1 MAVKTTQSD
10 LEFILQQIKIAE
22 AHAGGASLYDLV
34 GNPLLPYG
42 LRTVDGTY
50 NNLVPGQQ
58 HYGSA
63 DQTMPRLLE
72 PEFRDAE
79 NGIDGNGAPPGF
91 PGSGT
96 QTSYE
101 QTSGYVVDSQ
111 PRVISNLIVDQSLN
125 NPAAVMAALEY
136 AGSSDVFGD
145 AQLVANALATLKTA
159 EAAALGNS
167 ALVEA
172 SAALL
177 ATSTAAAQAAAV
189 EAAEAQAQA
198 DADALAHS
206 AAQALVTTAQ
216 AAEGTAWAALIF
228 ALNNGGDVVG
238 TLAAYNTAA
247 AATVTAQEQAAAA
260 GEIAAAS
267 AAAAGTAQADAQA
280 AATQLTLDT
289 AAHELVLAEVAETSA
304 EVAVA
309 QAALDGLLDDL
320 GIVMDNGSVLVP
332 NVSPD
337 EGLSAPFN
345 AWMSLFGQFFDHG
358 LDLVNKGGSG
368 TVYIPLQPDDPLYV
382 EGSHSN
388 FMILTRATNQVDE
401 QGNII
406 REHVNQTTPFVDQ
419 NQTYTSHA
427 SHQVFLREYAMT
439 DEGPVATGHML
450 DGANGGLATWADIKA
465 QAREMLGIDLTDAD
479 VGNVPL
485 LATDPYGQFIRGE
498 NGFPKLVMADPPP
511 YEVEGNPDSP
521 ISTAGAARTG
531 HAFLDDI
538 AHSANPFN
546 SNGSMKVADGD
557 DEVGLG
563 GPPVAN
569 PDFNPGL
576 PVGPGNLPT
585 LAQYDNELL
594 DAHYITGDG
603 RGNENIGL
611 TAVHHVFH
619 SEHNRL
625 VEANK
630 QTILASGDLAFI
642 NEWLLV
648 PVNEVPGSADGLIWN
663 GERLFQATRFVN
675 EMQYQHLV
683 FEEFVRKIQPFT
695 DIFMVQPDIE
705 IDAAIVAEF
714 AHVVYRFGH
723 SMLNETVDRLSFDMQ
738 SSDIG
743 LIEAFLNPVEF
754 ASADADV
761 MAGSIIR
768 GMTRQTG
775 NEIDE
780 FVTGALRNNLVGLPL
795 DLAAINIA
803 RGRDTGVPSLNSARE
818 QFFAA
823 TGDSNLK
830 PYVSWTDFAL
840 NIKNPASI
848 INFIAAYG
856 QHDSILAADTAE
868 DKRAAATL
876 LVMGGSGSP
885 SDRTDFLN
893 SSGTWAGLESGL
905 NLVDFWIGGLAER
918 KMPFGGMLGSTFNFV
933 FEIQMEKLQ
942 DGDRFYYLSRT
953 QGLDLL
959 GALEANSFASLV
971 MANTDLGRPDSSH
984 LPGDLFASVDHILE
998 LNQALQ
1004 IGDDPVW
1011 DNPIMQ
1017 ALTPMVERGAGY
1029 LRYNGEEHVVLG
1041 GSEGNDTLIGGIGD
1055 DTLWGDGGN
1064 DRLEG
1069 GYGNDIIQGGDGDDI
1084 ITDIGGDDIIKAGDG
1099 NDVIHGG
1106 NGLDLIFAGDGHD
1119 FVIGGT
1125 DGKEILGGT
1134 GNDFIHGGD
1143 GIDALF
1149 GGSGD
1154 DWVEGGGRFDY
1165 IAGDNGD
1172 IFFESPILGHDVLNG
1187 GQGDTDYDA
1196 DSGDDIMFAGAGIQ
1210 KNIGMWGF
1218 DWVIHKDSTVS
1229 AYSDLNQLVFDTE
1242 PLKVLRDRFSDV
1254 EALSGWDRDDVLRG
1268 DDRGNDP
1275 DAGEEEQLNANNA
1288 LSHAGVDRIEG
1299 LRELLGGVIGER
1311 PEVLEPGFVEDIL
1324 ASVEQAFDSFLGVGE
1339 SGSLSDLQQWFNFLL
1354 NPQPSALENLV
1365 EALRE
1370 EVDAWLGGNTGLG
1383 DSGGLIAG
1391 LTSLIATRIT
1401 DVTSADLEAIAS
1413 GLSEALDGLFAADLE
1428 AAIAFN
1434 AGNILL
1440 GGAGNDVIEGRGGDD
1455 FIDGA
1460 AWLNVRI
1467 SIRDDA
1473 GNEIG
1478 TADGM
1483 TKAITGKSGVL
1494 AGTADSLTL
1503 DQAMFSR
1510 LLNPGQLHI
1519 VREIID
1525 RQKGENEIDTAVY
1538 FGQAD
1543 EYDLVDNLDG
1553 TWTISHTRFVGGGG
1567 TVTTF
1572 DPLDPDGLNTTRKIV
1587 SDGTDTL
1594 RNIDRV
1600 QFADQE
1606 VWLVPR
1612 PAEGTVSISNMAP
1625 TEDQV
1630 LLAAATVSDPNGTEF
1645 AVLSYAWQ
1653 ALVAGEWVQVGTGQS
1668 FTPGD
1673 AEVGLP
1679 LRVVVSFNDDWGNP
1693 ESLMSAVTAPVLNV
1707 NEAPTGLPQL
1717 SNASPSVGQ
1726 VLIASTAQIADA
1738 DGLVGVTFAYQWQ
1751 VGSGDSFSNIAGATA
1766 QSFTLTAAQAG
1777 QQVRVQVS
1785 YTDNRG
1791 TLESLTSA
1799 ATAVIASAVIMGTNA
1814 ANTLNGTALD
1824 DHIVGLGGDD
1834 VLNGLGGDDILDG
1847 GDGNDVLNGGAGN
1860 DELIGGAGNDTLRG
1874 GLGNDIMRGGTGND
1888 TYEVTEAGDQVIEL
1902 GGEGIDSVWTSLA
1915 SYTLGANVEN
1925 LYYGPSSG
1933 NFAGTGNALD
1943 NTIQGGAGNDVLQ
1956 GGAGNDTLNGGAGND
1971 TLRGGSGNDIMRG
1984 GTGNDTYEV
1993 TEAGDQVIEQGGEGI
2008 DSVWT
2013 SLASYTLGANV
2024 ENLYYGPS
2032 SGNFTGTGNALD
2044 NWIQGGAGND
2054 VLTGGGG
2061 NDTLVGGAGNDV
2073 LRGGSGNDIMRGGT
2087 GNDAYEVMDAGDQ
2100 VIELDGEGID
2110 SVWTSLASYTLGA
2123 NVENLYYGPSSGNF
2137 TGTGNALDNWI
2148 QGGAGNDVLTGGA
2161 GNDTLVGGLG
2171 DDIFVFGPNFGNDT
2185 IHGFDANPAG
2195 GQDLLNIAAFNL
2207 TAATFASRVNIAD
2220 AGDDVLVTVNG
2231 ADGGSIRLVGV
2242 TDHSTVTIADF
2253 QLA

>member
-79 NGIDGNGAPPGF
+79 NGIDGPGAPPGF

-145 AQLVANALATLKTA
+145 AQLVANALAALKTA
-159 EAAALGNS
+159 EAAAQGNS

-177 ATSTAAAQAAAV
+177 AASAAAAQAAAV
-189 EAAEAQAQA
+189 EAAQVQAQA

-206 AAQALVTTAQ
+206 ESLALVTAEQ
-216 AAEGTAWAALIF
+216 AAEGAALAALIF

-238 TLAAYNTAA
+238 TLATYNAAA
-247 AATVTAQEQAAAA
+247 AATAAAQEQAGTA
-260 GEIAAAS
+260 GESAAAS
-267 AAAAGTAQADAQA
+267 AALAMEAQTVALA
-280 AATQLTLDT
+280 AATQLASDT
-289 AAHELVLAEVAETSA
+289 AAHELLLAEVAESSA
-304 EVAVA
+304 EVAAA
-309 QAALDGLLDDL
+309 QAALDGLLDDM
-320 GIVMDNGSVLVP
+320 GIVMDNGSVQVP

-388 FMILTRATNQVDE
+388 FMVLTRATNQPGPDGSLGTPDDV
-401 QGNII
+401 

-427 SHQVFLREYAMT
+427 SHQVFLREYVMV
-439 DEGPVATGHML
+439 DGKPVATGHLL
-450 DGANGGLATWADIKA
+450 DGPNGGLATWADIKA

-479 VGNVPL
+479 VTNVPL
-485 LATDPYGQFIRGE
+485 LATDQYGQFIRGE
-498 NGFPKLVMADPPP
+498 NGFAMLIMPGNPPVQ
-511 YEVEGNPDSP
+511 VEGDPDSP
-521 ISTAGAARTG
+521 ISTQGAVRTG

-538 AHSANPFN
+538 AHNAVPVIV
-546 SNGSMKVADGD
+546 GGQLMADSD
-557 DEVGLG
+557 SEVGNAVQVNSMTG
-563 GPPVAN
+563 R
-569 PDFNPGL
+569 
-576 PVGPGNLPT
+576 NLE
-585 LAQYDNELL
+585 YDNELL

-648 PVNEVPGSADGLIWN
+648 QVDQVPESADGLIWD
-663 GERLFQATRFVN
+663 GERLFQAARFVN

-754 ASADADV
+754 GSADADV

-830 PYVSWTDFAL
+830 PYVSWVDFAL

-856 QHDSILAADTAE
+856 QHESILAADTAE
-868 DKRAAATL
+868 AKRAAATL

-893 SSGTWAGLESGL
+893 SSGTWADRESGL

-918 KMPFGGMLGSTFNFV
+918 KMLFGGMLGSTFNFV

-971 MANTDLGRPDSSH
+971 MANTDLGQPGSSH

-1004 IGDDPVW
+1004 IGADPVW
-1011 DNPIMQ
+1011 GNPIMQ
-1017 ALTPMVERGAGY
+1017 ALTPMVERGEGY
-1029 LRYNGEEHVVLG
+1029 LRYNGEAHVVLG
-1041 GSEGNDTLIGGIGD
+1041 GTEDNDTLIGGIGD

-1084 ITDIGGDDIIKAGDG
+1084 ITDIGGDDIIKAGAG

-1275 DAGEEEQLNANNA
+1275 DAGAEEQLNANNA
-1288 LSHAGVDRIEG
+1288 LSQAGVDRING
-1299 LRELLGGVIGER
+1299 LREML
-1311 PEVLEPGFVEDIL
+1311 DY
-1324 ASVEQAFDSFLGVGE
+1324 
-1339 SGSLSDLQQWFNFLL
+1339 
-1354 NPQPSALENLV
+1354 LV
-1365 EALRE
+1365 ELPPAE
-1370 EVDAWLGGNTGLG
+1370 G
-1383 DSGGLIAG
+1383 
-1391 LTSLIATRIT
+1391 
-1401 DVTSADLEAIAS
+1401 DLEAV
-1413 GLSEALDGLFAADLE
+1413 
-1428 AAIAFN
+1428 IAFN

-1440 GGAGNDVIEGRGGDD
+1440 GGGGSDVIEGRGGDD
-1455 FIDGA
+1455 YIDGA
-1460 AWLNVRI
+1460 HWLNVR
-1467 SIRDDA
+1467 
-1473 GNEIG
+1473 
-1478 TADGM
+1478 
-1483 TKAITGKSGVL
+1483 
-1494 AGTADSLTL
+1494 
-1503 DQAMFSR
+1503 F
-1510 LLNPGQLHI
+1510 
-1519 VREIID
+1519 
-1525 RQKGENEIDTAVY
+1525 
-1538 FGQAD
+1538 
-1543 EYDLVDNLDG
+1543 
-1553 TWTISHTRFVGGGG
+1553 
-1567 TVTTF
+1567 
-1572 DPLDPDGLNTTRKIV
+1572 
-1587 SDGTDTL
+1587 
-1594 RNIDRV
+1594 
-1600 QFADQE
+1600 
-1606 VWLVPR
+1606 
-1612 PAEGTVSISNMAP
+1612 
-1625 TEDQV
+1625 
-1630 LLAAATVSDPNGTEF
+1630 
-1645 AVLSYAWQ
+1645 
-1653 ALVAGEWVQVGTGQS
+1653 
-1668 FTPGD
+1668 
-1673 AEVGLP
+1673 
-1679 LRVVVSFNDDWGNP
+1679 
-1693 ESLMSAVTAPVLNV
+1693 
-1707 NEAPTGLPQL
+1707 
-1717 SNASPSVGQ
+1717 
-1726 VLIASTAQIADA
+1726 
-1738 DGLVGVTFAYQWQ
+1738 
-1751 VGSGDSFSNIAGATA
+1751 
-1766 QSFTLTAAQAG
+1766 
-1777 QQVRVQVS
+1777 
-1785 YTDNRG
+1785 
-1791 TLESLTSA
+1791 
-1799 ATAVIASAVIMGTNA
+1799 
-1814 ANTLNGTALD
+1814 
-1824 DHIVGLGGDD
+1824 
-1834 VLNGLGGDDILDG
+1834 
-1847 GDGNDVLNGGAGN
+1847 
-1860 DELIGGAGNDTLRG
+1860 
-1874 GLGNDIMRGGTGND
+1874 
-1888 TYEVTEAGDQVIEL
+1888 
-1902 GGEGIDSVWTSLA
+1902 
-1915 SYTLGANVEN
+1915 
-1925 LYYGPSSG
+1925 
-1933 NFAGTGNALD
+1933 
-1943 NTIQGGAGNDVLQ
+1943 
-1956 GGAGNDTLNGGAGND
+1956 
-1971 TLRGGSGNDIMRG
+1971 
-1984 GTGNDTYEV
+1984 
-1993 TEAGDQVIEQGGEGI
+1993 
-2008 DSVWT
+2008 
-2013 SLASYTLGANV
+2013 
-2024 ENLYYGPS
+2024 
-2032 SGNFTGTGNALD
+2032 
-2044 NWIQGGAGND
+2044 
-2054 VLTGGGG
+2054 
-2061 NDTLVGGAGNDV
+2061 
-2073 LRGGSGNDIMRGGT
+2073 
-2087 GNDAYEVMDAGDQ
+2087 
-2100 VIELDGEGID
+2100 
-2110 SVWTSLASYTLGA
+2110 
-2123 NVENLYYGPSSGNF
+2123 
-2137 TGTGNALDNWI
+2137 
-2148 QGGAGNDVLTGGA
+2148 
-2161 GNDTLVGGLG
+2161 
-2171 DDIFVFGPNFGNDT
+2171 
-2185 IHGFDANPAG
+2185 
-2195 GQDLLNIAAFNL
+2195 
-2207 TAATFASRVNIAD
+2207 
-2220 AGDDVLVTVNG
+2220 
-2231 ADGGSIRLVGV
+2231 
-2242 TDHSTVTIADF
+2242 
-2253 QLA
+2253 

>member
-50 NNLVPGQQ
+50 NNLVPGQEQ
-58 HYGSA
+58 YGSA
-63 DQTMPRLLE
+63 DQVMPRLLD

-79 NGIDGNGAPPGF
+79 NGIDGAGAPPGF

-111 PRVISNLIVDQSLN
+111 PRIISNLIVDQSLN

-159 EAAALGNS
+159 EAAAQGNS

-177 ATSTAAAQAAAV
+177 AASAAAAQAAAV
-189 EAAEAQAQA
+189 EAAQVQAQA

-206 AAQALVTTAQ
+206 ESLALVTAAQ
-216 AAEGTAWAALIF
+216 AAEGAALAALIF

-238 TLAAYNTAA
+238 TLATYNAAA
-247 AATVTAQEQAAAA
+247 AATAAAQEQAGTA
-260 GEIAAAS
+260 GESAAAS
-267 AAAAGTAQADAQA
+267 AALAMEAQTVALA
-280 AATQLTLDT
+280 AATQLASDT
-289 AAHELVLAEVAETSA
+289 AAHELLLAEVAESSA
-304 EVAVA
+304 EVAAA
-309 QAALDGLLDDL
+309 QAALDGLLDGL
-320 GIVMDNGSVLVP
+320 GIVMDNGTVQVP

-388 FMILTRATNQVDE
+388 FMVLTRATNQPGPDGSLGTADDV
-401 QGNII
+401 

-427 SHQVFLREYAMT
+427 SHQVFLREYVMV
-439 DEGPVATGHML
+439 DGKPVATGHLL
-450 DGANGGLATWADIKA
+450 DGPNGGLATWADIKA
-465 QAREMLGIDLTDAD
+465 QAREMLGINLTDAD
-479 VGNVPL
+479 IGNVPL
-485 LATDPYGQFIRGE
+485 LATDQYGQFIRGE
-498 NGFPKLVMADPPP
+498 NGFAMLIMPGNPPVQ
-511 YEVEGNPDSP
+511 VEGDPDSP
-521 ISTAGAARTG
+521 ISTQGAVRTG

-538 AHSANPFN
+538 AHNAVPVIVGGQLMADSDSDVGNAVPVN
-546 SNGSMKVADGD
+546 SMTGRNQ
-557 DEVGLG
+557 
-563 GPPVAN
+563 
-569 PDFNPGL
+569 
-576 PVGPGNLPT
+576 
-585 LAQYDNELL
+585 QYDNELL

-648 PVNEVPGSADGLIWN
+648 QVDQVPESADGLIWD
-663 GERLFQATRFVN
+663 GERLFQAARFVN

-754 ASADADV
+754 GSADADV

-830 PYVSWTDFAL
+830 PYVSWVDFAL

-856 QHDSILAADTAE
+856 QHESILAADTAE
-868 DKRAAATL
+868 AKRAAATL

-893 SSGTWAGLESGL
+893 SSGTWADRESGL

-918 KMPFGGMLGSTFNFV
+918 KMLFGGMLGSTFNFV

-971 MANTDLGRPDSSH
+971 MANTDLGQPGSSH

-1004 IGDDPVW
+1004 IGADPVW
-1011 DNPIMQ
+1011 GNPIMQ
-1017 ALTPMVERGAGY
+1017 ALTPMVERGEGY
-1029 LRYNGEEHVVLG
+1029 LRYNGEAHVVLG
-1041 GSEGNDTLIGGIGD
+1041 GTEDNDTLIGGIGD

-1084 ITDIGGDDIIKAGDG
+1084 ITDIGGDDIIKAGAG

-1288 LSHAGVDRIEG
+1288 LSQAGVDRING
-1299 LRELLGGVIGER
+1299 LREML
-1311 PEVLEPGFVEDIL
+1311 DY
-1324 ASVEQAFDSFLGVGE
+1324 
-1339 SGSLSDLQQWFNFLL
+1339 
-1354 NPQPSALENLV
+1354 LV
-1365 EALRE
+1365 ELPPE
-1370 EVDAWLGGNTGLG
+1370 EG
-1383 DSGGLIAG
+1383 
-1391 LTSLIATRIT
+1391 
-1401 DVTSADLEAIAS
+1401 
-1413 GLSEALDGLFAADLE
+1413 DLE

-1440 GGAGNDVIEGRGGDD
+1440 GGGGSDVIEGRGGDD
-1455 FIDGA
+1455 YIDGA

-1483 TKAITGKSGVL
+1483 TKVITGKSGVL
-1494 AGTADSLTL
+1494 AGTAESLTL

-1519 VREIID
+1519 VREILYSKD
-1525 RQKGENEIDTAVY
+1525 ENDIDTAVY
-1538 FGQAD
+1538 FGLAD
-1543 EYDLVDNLDG
+1543 EYDIIENFDG
-1553 TWTISHTRFVGGGG
+1553 TWTVSHTRFAGGGG

-1572 DPLDPDGLNTTRKIV
+1572 DPLDPDGLSTTRKIV

-1600 QFADQE
+1600 QFADQV
-1606 VWLVPR
+1606 VWLIDR
-1612 PAEGTVSISNMAP
+1612 PAEGSVAISNMAP
-1625 TEDQV
+1625 AEDEM

-1673 AEVGLP
+1673 AEVGLA
-1679 LRVVVSFNDDWGNP
+1679 LRVVVSFNDDMGNP
-1693 ESLMSAVTAPVLNV
+1693 ESLVSAVTAPVLNV
-1707 NEAPTGLPQL
+1707 NDAPTGLPQL
-1717 SNASPSVGQ
+1717 NNASPSVGQ
-1726 VLIASTAQIADA
+1726 VLIASTAMIADA

-1751 VGSGDSFSNIAGATA
+1751 VGSGSSFSNIAGATA

-1791 TLESLTSA
+1791 TFESLTSA
-1799 ATAVIASAVIMGTNA
+1799 ATAVVASAVIMGTNA

-1824 DHIVGLGGDD
+1824 DHILGLGGNDVLNGLAGNDILDGGAGNDTLDGGLGADVMLGGLGNDIYIVDNVGDQVIEAAGGGTDTVRTTLQEYGLGANVEHLTFIGTGNFTGYGNELANTITGGAGNDVLDGGAGIDRLVGGAGNDSYYVDNPGDVTVETTGGGIDTVYSTASSYTLRANVENYVHLGAGAANASGNGLANQMTGGAAADILRGQGGDD
-1834 VLNGLGGDDILDG
+1834 VLSGLGGNDTLYGGAGADSLLGGEGADTLFGEGGNDILDGGDGDDILDG
-1847 GDGNDVLNGGAGN
+1847 GAGN
-1860 DELIGGAGNDTLRG
+1860 DIMIGGAGNDTLYASQ
-1874 GLGNDIMRGGTGND
+1874 GNDI
-1888 TYEVTEAGDQVIEL
+1888 L
-1902 GGEGIDSVWTSLA
+1902 
-1915 SYTLGANVEN
+1915 
-1925 LYYGPSSG
+1925 
-1933 NFAGTGNALD
+1933 
-1943 NTIQGGAGNDVLQ
+1943 
-1956 GGAGNDTLNGGAGND
+1956 
-1971 TLRGGSGNDIMRG
+1971 
-1984 GTGNDTYEV
+1984 
-1993 TEAGDQVIEQGGEGI
+1993 
-2008 DSVWT
+2008 
-2013 SLASYTLGANV
+2013 
-2024 ENLYYGPS
+2024 
-2032 SGNFTGTGNALD
+2032 
-2044 NWIQGGAGND
+2044 
-2054 VLTGGGG
+2054 
-2061 NDTLVGGAGNDV
+2061 
-2073 LRGGSGNDIMRGGT
+2073 
-2087 GNDAYEVMDAGDQ
+2087 
-2100 VIELDGEGID
+2100 
-2110 SVWTSLASYTLGA
+2110 
-2123 NVENLYYGPSSGNF
+2123 
-2137 TGTGNALDNWI
+2137 
-2148 QGGAGNDVLTGGA
+2148 
-2161 GNDTLVGGLG
+2161 
-2171 DDIFVFGPNFGNDT
+2171 VFGPNFGNDT
-2185 IHGFDANPAG
+2185 IIGFDANPAG

-2207 TAATFASRVNIAD
+2207 TAATFASRVSIAD
-2220 AGDDVLVTVNG
+2220 AGNDVLVTVGG
-2231 ADGGSIRLVGV
+2231 ADGGNIRLVGV
-2242 TDHSTVTIADF
+2242 TDHTSVTIADF
-2253 QLA
+2253 QLV

>member
-42 LRTVDGTY
+42 LRTVDGTF
-50 NNLVPGQQ
+50 NSLVPGQQ

-79 NGIDGNGAPPGF
+79 NGIDGPGAPPGF

-111 PRVISNLIVDQSLN
+111 PRIISNLIVDQSLN

-177 ATSTAAAQAAAV
+177 AASAAAAQAAAV
-189 EAAEAQAQA
+189 EAAQVQAQA

-206 AAQALVTTAQ
+206 EALALVTAAQ
-216 AAEGTAWAALIF
+216 AAEGAALAALLF

-238 TLAAYNTAA
+238 TLATYNAAA
-247 AATVTAQEQAAAA
+247 AATAAAQEQAGTA
-260 GEIAAAS
+260 GESATAS
-267 AAAAGTAQADAQA
+267 AALAMEAQIVAQA
-280 AATQLTLDT
+280 AATQLASDT
-289 AAHELVLAEVAETSA
+289 AAHELLLAEVAETSA

-388 FMILTRATNQVDE
+388 FMVLTRATNQPGPDGILGTADDV
-401 QGNII
+401 

-427 SHQVFLREYAMT
+427 SHQVFLREYAMV
-439 DEGPVATGHML
+439 DGKPVATGHML
-450 DGANGGLATWADIKA
+450 DGPNGGLATWADIKA

-479 VGNVPL
+479 VTNVPL
-485 LATDPYGQFIRGE
+485 LATDQYGQFIRGE
-498 NGFPKLVMADPPP
+498 NGFAMLIMPGNPPVQ
-511 YEVEGNPDSP
+511 VEGDPDNP
-521 ISTAGAARTG
+521 ISTQGAVRTG

-538 AHSANPFN
+538 AHNAVPVIV
-546 SNGSMKVADGD
+546 NGQLVADND
-557 DEVGLG
+557 SEVGND
-563 GPPVAN
+563 VA
-569 PDFNPGL
+569 
-576 PVGPGNLPT
+576 VNLMT
-585 LAQYDNELL
+585 GRKLEYDNELL

-648 PVNEVPGSADGLIWN
+648 QVDQVPESADGLIWN
-663 GERLFQATRFVN
+663 GERLFQAARFVN

-754 ASADADV
+754 GSADADV

-830 PYVSWTDFAL
+830 PYVSWVDFAL

-856 QHDSILAADTAE
+856 QHESILAADTAE
-868 DKRAAATL
+868 AKRAAATL

-893 SSGTWAGLESGL
+893 SSGTWADRESGL

-971 MANTDLGRPDSSH
+971 MANTDLGQPGSSH

-1004 IGDDPVW
+1004 IGADPVW
-1011 DNPIMQ
+1011 GNPIMQ
-1017 ALTPMVERGAGY
+1017 ALTPMVERGEGY
-1029 LRYNGEEHVVLG
+1029 LRYNGEAHVVLG
-1041 GSEGNDTLIGGIGD
+1041 GTEGNDTLIGGIGD

-1084 ITDIGGDDIIKAGDG
+1084 ITDIGGDDIIKAGAG

-1125 DGKEILGGT
+1125 DGKEILAGT

-1288 LSHAGVDRIEG
+1288 LSQAGVDRING
-1299 LRELLGGVIGER
+1299 LREML
-1311 PEVLEPGFVEDIL
+1311 
-1324 ASVEQAFDSFLGVGE
+1324 
-1339 SGSLSDLQQWFNFLL
+1339 GSL
-1354 NPQPSALENLV
+1354 LE
-1365 EALRE
+1365 AAPE
-1370 EVDAWLGGNTGLG
+1370 EG
-1383 DSGGLIAG
+1383 
-1391 LTSLIATRIT
+1391 
-1401 DVTSADLEAIAS
+1401 DLEAV
-1413 GLSEALDGLFAADLE
+1413 
-1428 AAIAFN
+1428 IAFN

-1440 GGAGNDVIEGRGGDD
+1440 GGGGSDVIEGRGGDD
-1455 FIDGA
+1455 YIDGA
-1460 AWLNVRI
+1460 HWLNVRI

-1483 TKAITGKSGVL
+1483 TKVITGKSGIL
-1494 AGTADSLTL
+1494 ANTADSLTL

-1519 VREIID
+1519 VREILYSKD
-1525 RQKGENEIDTAVY
+1525 ENDIDTAVY
-1538 FGQAD
+1538 FGLAD
-1543 EYDLVDNLDG
+1543 EYDIFENFAEGMEG
-1553 TWTISHTRFVGGGG
+1553 TFTITHTRFAGGGG

-1600 QFADQE
+1600 QFADQV
-1606 VWLVPR
+1606 VWLIDR
-1612 PAEGTVSISNMAP
+1612 PAEGSVTISSMTPA
-1625 TEDQV
+1625 EDQV
-1630 LLAAATVSDPNGTEF
+1630 LVAGATVSDPNGTEF

-1668 FTPGD
+1668 FQPGD
-1673 AEVGLP
+1673 AQVGLA

-1693 ESLMSAVTAPVLNV
+1693 ETLISAVTAPVLNV
-1707 NEAPTGLPQL
+1707 NDAPTGLPQL

-1726 VLIASTAQIADA
+1726 VLIASAAQITDA
-1738 DGLVGVTFAYQWQ
+1738 DGLVGAAFAYQWQ

-1766 QSFTLTAAQAG
+1766 QSFTLTTAQAG

-1791 TLESLTSA
+1791 TFESLTSA
-1799 ATAVIASAVIMGTNA
+1799 ATAVVASAVIMGTNA

-1824 DHIVGLGGDD
+1824 DHILGLGGNDVLNGLAGNDILDGGAGNDTLDGGLGADVMLGGLGNDIYIVDNLGDQVIEAVGAGTDTVRTTLQEYGLGANVEHLTFIGTGNFTGYGNELANTITGGSGDDVLDGGAGVDRLIGGTGNDSYYVDNPGDVVVEASGGGIDTVYSSAASYTLSANVENYVHLGAGAANASGNGLANQMTGGAAADILRGLGGDD
-1834 VLNGLGGDDILDG
+1834 VLSGLGGNDTLYGGAGADSLLGGEGADTLFGEGGNDILDGGDGDDILDG
-1847 GDGNDVLNGGAGN
+1847 GAGN
-1860 DELIGGAGNDTLRG
+1860 DIVIGGAGNDTLYANQ
-1874 GLGNDIMRGGTGND
+1874 GNDIFM
-1888 TYEVTEAGDQVIEL
+1888 
-1902 GGEGIDSVWTSLA
+1902 
-1915 SYTLGANVEN
+1915 
-1925 LYYGPSSG
+1925 
-1933 NFAGTGNALD
+1933 
-1943 NTIQGGAGNDVLQ
+1943 
-1956 GGAGNDTLNGGAGND
+1956 
-1971 TLRGGSGNDIMRG
+1971 
-1984 GTGNDTYEV
+1984 
-1993 TEAGDQVIEQGGEGI
+1993 
-2008 DSVWT
+2008 
-2013 SLASYTLGANV
+2013 
-2024 ENLYYGPS
+2024 
-2032 SGNFTGTGNALD
+2032 
-2044 NWIQGGAGND
+2044 
-2054 VLTGGGG
+2054 
-2061 NDTLVGGAGNDV
+2061 
-2073 LRGGSGNDIMRGGT
+2073 
-2087 GNDAYEVMDAGDQ
+2087 
-2100 VIELDGEGID
+2100 
-2110 SVWTSLASYTLGA
+2110 
-2123 NVENLYYGPSSGNF
+2123 
-2137 TGTGNALDNWI
+2137 
-2148 QGGAGNDVLTGGA
+2148 
-2161 GNDTLVGGLG
+2161 
-2171 DDIFVFGPNFGNDT
+2171 FGPNFGNDT
-2185 IHGFDANPAG
+2185 IIGFDANPAG

-2207 TAATFASRVNIAD
+2207 TAATFSSRVSIAD
-2220 AGDDVLVTVNG
+2220 AGNDVLVTVNG
-2231 ADGGSIRLVGV
+2231 ADGGNIRLVGV
-2242 TDHSTVTIADF
+2242 TDHTSVTITDF

>member
-79 NGIDGNGAPPGF
+79 NGIDGPGAPPGF

-145 AQLVANALATLKTA
+145 AQLVANALATLKTT

-177 ATSTAAAQAAAV
+177 AASAAAAQAAAV
-189 EAAEAQAQA
+189 EAAQVQALA

-206 AAQALVTTAQ
+206 ESLALVTAAQ
-216 AAEGTAWAALIF
+216 AAEGAALAALIF

-238 TLAAYNTAA
+238 TLATYNAAA
-247 AATVTAQEQAAAA
+247 AATAAAQEQAGTA
-260 GEIAAAS
+260 GESAAAS
-267 AAAAGTAQADAQA
+267 AALAMEAQTVALA
-280 AATQLTLDT
+280 AATQLASDT
-289 AAHELVLAEVAETSA
+289 AAHELLLAEIAESSA
-304 EVAVA
+304 EVAAA
-309 QAALDGLLDDL
+309 QAALDGLLDDM
-320 GIVMDNGSVLVP
+320 GIVMDNGSVQVP

-382 EGSHSN
+382 EGSPSN
-388 FMILTRATNQVDE
+388 FMILTRATNQPGPDGILGTSDDV
-401 QGNII
+401 

-427 SHQVFLREYAMT
+427 SHQVFLREYVMV
-439 DEGPVATGHML
+439 DGKPVATGHLL
-450 DGANGGLATWADIKA
+450 DGPNGGLATWADIKA

-479 VGNVPL
+479 VTNVPL
-485 LATDPYGQFIRGE
+485 LATDQYGQFIRGE
-498 NGFPKLVMADPPP
+498 NGFAMLIMPGNPPVQ
-511 YEVEGNPDSP
+511 VEGDPDSP
-521 ISTAGAARTG
+521 ISTQGAVRTG

-538 AHSANPFN
+538 AHNAVPVIVGGQLMADSDSDVGNAVAVN
-546 SNGSMKVADGD
+546 SMTGRNQ
-557 DEVGLG
+557 
-563 GPPVAN
+563 
-569 PDFNPGL
+569 
-576 PVGPGNLPT
+576 
-585 LAQYDNELL
+585 QYDNELL

-648 PVNEVPGSADGLIWN
+648 QVDQVPESADGLIWD
-663 GERLFQATRFVN
+663 GERLFQAARFVN

-754 ASADADV
+754 GSADADV

-795 DLAAINIA
+795 DLPAINIA

-830 PYVSWTDFAL
+830 PYVSWVDFAL

-856 QHDSILAADTAE
+856 QHESILAADTAE
-868 DKRAAATL
+868 AKRAAATL

-893 SSGTWAGLESGL
+893 SSGTWADRESGL

-918 KMPFGGMLGSTFNFV
+918 KMLFGGMLGSTFNFV

-971 MANTDLGRPDSSH
+971 MANTDLGQPGSSH

-1004 IGDDPVW
+1004 IGADPVW
-1011 DNPIMQ
+1011 GNPIMQ
-1017 ALTPMVERGAGY
+1017 ALTPMVERGEGY
-1029 LRYNGEEHVVLG
+1029 LRYNGEAHVVLG
-1041 GSEGNDTLIGGIGD
+1041 GTEDNDTLIGGIGD

-1084 ITDIGGDDIIKAGDG
+1084 ITDIGGDDIIKAGAG

-1125 DGKEILGGT
+1125 DGKQIQGGT

-1149 GGSGD
+1149 GGSGG

-1288 LSHAGVDRIEG
+1288 LSQAGVDRING
-1299 LRELLGGVIGER
+1299 LREML
-1311 PEVLEPGFVEDIL
+1311 DY
-1324 ASVEQAFDSFLGVGE
+1324 
-1339 SGSLSDLQQWFNFLL
+1339 
-1354 NPQPSALENLV
+1354 LV
-1365 EALRE
+1365 ELPPAE
-1370 EVDAWLGGNTGLG
+1370 G
-1383 DSGGLIAG
+1383 
-1391 LTSLIATRIT
+1391 
-1401 DVTSADLEAIAS
+1401 DLEAV
-1413 GLSEALDGLFAADLE
+1413 
-1428 AAIAFN
+1428 IAFN

-1440 GGAGNDVIEGRGGDD
+1440 GGGGSDVIEGRGGDD
-1455 FIDGA
+1455 YIYGA
-1460 AWLNVRI
+1460 HWLNVRI

-1483 TKAITGKSGVL
+1483 TKVITGKSGIL
-1494 AGTADSLTL
+1494 ANTADSLTL

-1519 VREIID
+1519 VREILYSKD
-1525 RQKGENEIDTAVY
+1525 ENDIDTAVY
-1538 FGQAD
+1538 FGLAD
-1543 EYDLVDNLDG
+1543 EYDIIENFDG
-1553 TWTISHTRFVGGGG
+1553 TWTVSHTRFAGGGG

-1600 QFADQE
+1600 QFADQV
-1606 VWLVPR
+1606 VWLIDR
-1612 PAEGTVSISNMAP
+1612 PAEGSVTISSMTPA
-1625 TEDQV
+1625 EDQV
-1630 LLAAATVSDPNGTEF
+1630 LVAGATVSDPNGTEF

-1668 FTPGD
+1668 FQPGD
-1673 AEVGLP
+1673 AQVGLA

-1693 ESLMSAVTAPVLNV
+1693 ETLISAVTAPVLNV
-1707 NEAPTGLPQL
+1707 NDAPTGLPQL

-1726 VLIASTAQIADA
+1726 VLIASAAQITDA
-1738 DGLVGVTFAYQWQ
+1738 DGLVGAAFAYQWQ

-1766 QSFTLTAAQAG
+1766 QSFTLTTAQAG

-1791 TLESLTSA
+1791 TFESLTSA
-1799 ATAVIASAVIMGTNA
+1799 ATAVVASAVIMGTNA

-1824 DHIVGLGGDD
+1824 DHILGLGGNDVLNGLAGNDILDGGAGNDTLDGGLGADVMLGGLGNDIYIVDNLGDQVIEAAGAGTDTVRTTLLSYGLGENVEHLTFIGSGNFTGYGNALANTLTGGAGNDVLDGGAGADRLVGGAGNDSYYVDNPGDVVVEAAGAGVDTVYSTSASFTLGANVENYVHLGAGAANASGNGLANQMTGGAAADTLRGLGGDD
-1834 VLNGLGGDDILDG
+1834 VLSGLGGNDTLYGGAGADSLLGGEGADTLFGEGGNDILDGGDGDDILDG
-1847 GDGNDVLNGGAGN
+1847 GAGN
-1860 DELIGGAGNDTLRG
+1860 DTMIGGAGNDTLYASQ
-1874 GLGNDIMRGGTGND
+1874 GNDI
-1888 TYEVTEAGDQVIEL
+1888 L
-1902 GGEGIDSVWTSLA
+1902 
-1915 SYTLGANVEN
+1915 
-1925 LYYGPSSG
+1925 
-1933 NFAGTGNALD
+1933 
-1943 NTIQGGAGNDVLQ
+1943 
-1956 GGAGNDTLNGGAGND
+1956 
-1971 TLRGGSGNDIMRG
+1971 
-1984 GTGNDTYEV
+1984 
-1993 TEAGDQVIEQGGEGI
+1993 
-2008 DSVWT
+2008 
-2013 SLASYTLGANV
+2013 
-2024 ENLYYGPS
+2024 
-2032 SGNFTGTGNALD
+2032 
-2044 NWIQGGAGND
+2044 
-2054 VLTGGGG
+2054 
-2061 NDTLVGGAGNDV
+2061 
-2073 LRGGSGNDIMRGGT
+2073 
-2087 GNDAYEVMDAGDQ
+2087 
-2100 VIELDGEGID
+2100 
-2110 SVWTSLASYTLGA
+2110 
-2123 NVENLYYGPSSGNF
+2123 
-2137 TGTGNALDNWI
+2137 
-2148 QGGAGNDVLTGGA
+2148 
-2161 GNDTLVGGLG
+2161 
-2171 DDIFVFGPNFGNDT
+2171 VFGPNFGNDT
-2185 IHGFDANPAG
+2185 IIGFDANPAG

-2207 TAATFASRVNIAD
+2207 TAATFASRVSIAD
-2220 AGDDVLVTVNG
+2220 AGNDVLVTVGG
-2231 ADGGSIRLVGV
+2231 ADGGNIRLVGV
-2242 TDHSTVTIADF
+2242 TDHTSVTIADF
-2253 QLA
+2253 QLV

>member
-145 AQLVANALATLKTA
+145 AQLVANALATLKTT

-177 ATSTAAAQAAAV
+177 AASAAAAQAAA
-189 EAAEAQAQA
+189 EAAAQAQAQA

-206 AAQALVTTAQ
+206 ESLALVTAAQ
-216 AAEGTAWAALIF
+216 AAEGAALAALIF

-238 TLAAYNTAA
+238 TLATYNAAA
-247 AATVTAQEQAAAA
+247 AATAAAQEQAGTA
-260 GEIAAAS
+260 GESAAAS
-267 AAAAGTAQADAQA
+267 AALAMEAQTVALA
-280 AATQLTLDT
+280 AATQLASDT
-289 AAHELVLAEVAETSA
+289 AAHELLLAEVAESSA
-304 EVAVA
+304 EVAAA
-309 QAALDGLLDDL
+309 QAALDGLLDGL
-320 GIVMDNGSVLVP
+320 GIVMDNGSVQVP

-388 FMILTRATNQVDE
+388 FMILTRATNQPGPDGILGTSDDV
-401 QGNII
+401 

-427 SHQVFLREYAMT
+427 SHQVFLREYVMV
-439 DEGPVATGHML
+439 DGKPVATGHLL
-450 DGANGGLATWADIKA
+450 DGQNGGLATWADIKA
-465 QAREMLGIDLTDAD
+465 QAREMLGINLTDAD
-479 VGNVPL
+479 IGNVPL
-485 LATDPYGQFIRGE
+485 LATDQYGQFIRGE
-498 NGFPKLVMADPPP
+498 NGFAMLIMPGNPPVQ
-511 YEVEGNPDSP
+511 VEGDPDNP
-521 ISTAGAARTG
+521 ISTQGAVRTG

-538 AHSANPFN
+538 AHNAVPVIV
-546 SNGSMKVADGD
+546 NGQLVADND
-557 DEVGLG
+557 SEVGND
-563 GPPVAN
+563 VA
-569 PDFNPGL
+569 
-576 PVGPGNLPT
+576 VNLMT
-585 LAQYDNELL
+585 GRNLEYDNELL

-630 QTILASGDLAFI
+630 QAILASGDLAFI
-642 NEWLLV
+642 NEWLQQPVESV
-648 PVNEVPGSADGLIWN
+648 PESVDGLIWN
-663 GERLFQATRFVN
+663 GERLFQAARFVN

-754 ASADADV
+754 GSADADV

-795 DLAAINIA
+795 DLPAINIA

-823 TGDSNLK
+823 TSDSNLK
-830 PYVSWTDFAL
+830 PYVSWVDFAL

-856 QHDSILAADTAE
+856 QHESILAADTAE
-868 DKRAAATL
+868 AKRAAATL

-893 SSGTWAGLESGL
+893 SSGTWANRESGL

-918 KMPFGGMLGSTFNFV
+918 KMLFGGMLGSTFNFV

-971 MANTDLGRPDSSH
+971 MANTDLGQPGSSH

-1004 IGDDPVW
+1004 IGADPVW
-1011 DNPIMQ
+1011 GNPIMQ
-1017 ALTPMVERGAGY
+1017 ALTPMVERGEGY
-1029 LRYNGEEHVVLG
+1029 LRYNGEAHVVLG
-1041 GSEGNDTLIGGIGD
+1041 GTEGNDTLIGGIGD

-1084 ITDIGGDDIIKAGDG
+1084 ITDIGGDDIIKAGAG

-1288 LSHAGVDRIEG
+1288 LSQAGVDRING
-1299 LRELLGGVIGER
+1299 LREML
-1311 PEVLEPGFVEDIL
+1311 DY
-1324 ASVEQAFDSFLGVGE
+1324 
-1339 SGSLSDLQQWFNFLL
+1339 
-1354 NPQPSALENLV
+1354 LV
-1365 EALRE
+1365 ELPPAE
-1370 EVDAWLGGNTGLG
+1370 G
-1383 DSGGLIAG
+1383 
-1391 LTSLIATRIT
+1391 
-1401 DVTSADLEAIAS
+1401 DLEAV
-1413 GLSEALDGLFAADLE
+1413 
-1428 AAIAFN
+1428 IAFN

-1440 GGAGNDVIEGRGGDD
+1440 GGGGSDVIEGRGGDD
-1455 FIDGA
+1455 YIDGA
-1460 AWLNVRI
+1460 HWLNVRI

-1483 TKAITGKSGVL
+1483 TKVITGKSGIL
-1494 AGTADSLTL
+1494 ANTADSLTL

-1519 VREIID
+1519 VREILYSKD
-1525 RQKGENEIDTAVY
+1525 ENDIDTAVY
-1538 FGQAD
+1538 FGLAD
-1543 EYDLVDNLDG
+1543 EYDLIENVDG
-1553 TWTISHTRFVGGGG
+1553 TWTISHTRFAGGGG

-1600 QFADQE
+1600 QFADQV
-1606 VWLVPR
+1606 VWLIDR
-1612 PAEGTVSISNMAP
+1612 PAEGSVTISSMTPA
-1625 TEDQV
+1625 EDQV
-1630 LLAAATVSDPNGTEF
+1630 LVAGATVSDPNGTEF

-1673 AEVGLP
+1673 AEVGLA
-1679 LRVVVSFNDDWGNP
+1679 LRVVVSFNDDMGNP
-1693 ESLMSAVTAPVLNV
+1693 ESLVSAVTAPVLNV
-1707 NEAPTGLPQL
+1707 NDAPTGLPQL
-1717 SNASPSVGQ
+1717 NNASPSVGQ
-1726 VLIASTAQIADA
+1726 VLIASTAMIADA

-1751 VGSGDSFSNIAGATA
+1751 VGSGNSFSNIAGATA

-1791 TLESLTSA
+1791 TFESLTSA
-1799 ATAVIASAVIMGTNA
+1799 ATAVVASAVIMGTNA

-1824 DHIVGLGGDD
+1824 DHILGLGGNDVLNGLAGNDILDGGAGNDTLDGGLGADVMLGGLGNDIYIVDNLGDQVIEAVGAGTDTVRTTLLSYGLGENVEHLTFIGSGNFTGYGNALANTLTGGAGNDVLDGGAGADRLVGGAGNDSYYVDNPGDVVVEAAGAGVDTVYSTSASFTLRANVENYVHLGAGAANASGNGLANQMTGGAAADTLRGLGGDD
-1834 VLNGLGGDDILDG
+1834 VLSGLGGNDTLYGGAGADSLLGGEGADTLFGEGGNDILDGGDGDDILDG
-1847 GDGNDVLNGGAGN
+1847 GVGNDIM
-1860 DELIGGAGNDTLRG
+1860 IGGAGNDTLYASQ
-1874 GLGNDIMRGGTGND
+1874 GNDI
-1888 TYEVTEAGDQVIEL
+1888 L
-1902 GGEGIDSVWTSLA
+1902 
-1915 SYTLGANVEN
+1915 
-1925 LYYGPSSG
+1925 
-1933 NFAGTGNALD
+1933 
-1943 NTIQGGAGNDVLQ
+1943 
-1956 GGAGNDTLNGGAGND
+1956 
-1971 TLRGGSGNDIMRG
+1971 
-1984 GTGNDTYEV
+1984 
-1993 TEAGDQVIEQGGEGI
+1993 
-2008 DSVWT
+2008 
-2013 SLASYTLGANV
+2013 
-2024 ENLYYGPS
+2024 
-2032 SGNFTGTGNALD
+2032 
-2044 NWIQGGAGND
+2044 
-2054 VLTGGGG
+2054 
-2061 NDTLVGGAGNDV
+2061 
-2073 LRGGSGNDIMRGGT
+2073 
-2087 GNDAYEVMDAGDQ
+2087 
-2100 VIELDGEGID
+2100 
-2110 SVWTSLASYTLGA
+2110 
-2123 NVENLYYGPSSGNF
+2123 
-2137 TGTGNALDNWI
+2137 
-2148 QGGAGNDVLTGGA
+2148 
-2161 GNDTLVGGLG
+2161 
-2171 DDIFVFGPNFGNDT
+2171 VFGPNFGNDT
-2185 IHGFDANPAG
+2185 IIGFDANPAG

-2207 TAATFASRVNIAD
+2207 TAATFASRVSIAD
-2220 AGDDVLVTVNG
+2220 AGNDVLVTVGG
-2231 ADGGSIRLVGV
+2231 ADGGNIRLVGV
-2242 TDHSTVTIADF
+2242 TDHTSVTIADF
-2253 QLA
+2253 QLV

>member
-10 LEFILQQIKIAE
+10 LEFILLQIKIAE
-22 AHAGGASLYDLV
+22 AHAAGESLYDLV
-34 GNPLLPYG
+34 SNPLLPYG
-42 LRTVDGTY
+42 LRTVDGSF

-58 HYGSA
+58 YYGSA
-63 DQTMPRLLE
+63 DQLMPRLLE

-79 NGIDGNGAPPGF
+79 NGIDGAGAPPGF

-125 NPAAVMAALEY
+125 NPAVVIAALQY
-136 AGSSDVFGD
+136 AGSSDPFAE
-145 AQLVANALATLKTA
+145 AQLIAEALAALKAA
-159 EAAALGNS
+159 EAAEPDTLAAIDANEASL
-167 ALVEA
+167 EA
-172 SAALL
+172 SAAAVLAANQALL
-177 ATSTAAAQAAAV
+177 DAQAEADSAAQAHAVSQALVAAAQAEQAL
-189 EAAEAQAQA
+189 AQATLLEA
-198 DADALAHS
+198 FN
-206 AAQALVTTAQ
+206 T
-216 AAEGTAWAALIF
+216 
-228 ALNNGGDVVG
+228 NGDVMAA
-238 TLAAYNTAA
+238 LAAYSAAVTATNSA
-247 AATVTAQEQAAAA
+247 IQAAGLLGESAATSAA
-260 GEIAAAS
+260 AAAS
-267 AAAAGTAQADAQA
+267 AMADVEAAL
-280 AATQLTLDT
+280 TQLQSDT
-289 AAHELVLAEVAETSA
+289 NTRDALLEALPDAKS
-304 EVAVA
+304 
-309 QAALDGLLDDL
+309 AALEQLLDEF
-320 GIVMDNGSVLVP
+320 GVVMDNGTVQVP

-388 FMILTRATNQVDE
+388 FMILTRATNQPGPDGILGTADDV
-401 QGNII
+401 

-419 NQTYTSHA
+419 NQTYTSHS
-427 SHQVFLREYAMT
+427 SHQVFLREYVMV
-439 DEGPVATGHML
+439 DGKPVATGRML
-450 DGANGGLATWADIKA
+450 DGPNGSLATWADVKA
-465 QAREMLGIDLTDAD
+465 QAREMLGINLTDAD

-485 LATDPYGQFIRGE
+485 LATDEYGQFIRGE
-498 NGFPKLVMADPPP
+498 NGFAMLIMPGNPPVQ
-511 YEVEGNPDSP
+511 VEGDPDSP
-521 ISTAGAARTG
+521 ISTLGAVRTG

-538 AHSANPFN
+538 AHNAVPVIVGGQLIADADDVAGNAVAVNPMT
-546 SNGSMKVADGD
+546 GR
-557 DEVGLG
+557 
-563 GPPVAN
+563 
-569 PDFNPGL
+569 
-576 PVGPGNLPT
+576 NLE
-585 LAQYDNELL
+585 YDNELL

-625 VEANK
+625 VEMNK
-630 QTILASGDLAFI
+630 GVILASGNLDFI

-648 PVNEVPGSADGLIWN
+648 PVDSVPESADGLIWN
-663 GERLFQATRFVN
+663 GERLFQAARFVN

-738 SSDIG
+738 SNDIG
-743 LIEAFLNPVEF
+743 LIEAFLNPLEF
-754 ASADADV
+754 ASADADA
-761 MAGSIIR
+761 MAGAIIR

-840 NIKNPASI
+840 NIKNSASI

-856 QHDSILAADTAE
+856 QHESILAADTAE
-868 DKRAAATL
+868 AKRAAATL
-876 LVMGGSGSP
+876 LVMGGAGSP
-885 SDRTDFLN
+885 SDRVDFLN
-893 SSGTWAGLESGL
+893 SSGTWANRESGL

-933 FEIQMEKLQ
+933 FEVQMENLQ

-959 GALEANSFASLV
+959 AALEENSFAALV
-971 MANTDLGRPDSSH
+971 MANTDLGRPGSSH

-1004 IGDDPVW
+1004 VGADPEWDDPV
-1011 DNPIMQ
+1011 MQ
-1017 ALTPMVERGAGY
+1017 ALTPLVERGPGY

-1041 GSEGNDTLIGGIGD
+1041 GTEGNDILIGGIGD
-1055 DTLWGDGGN
+1055 DTLWGDGGD

-1084 ITDIGGDDIIKAGDG
+1084 ITDIGGDDVIKGGAG

-1106 NGLDLIFAGDGHD
+1106 NGLDLIFGGEGDD
-1119 FVIGGT
+1119 FIIGGT
-1125 DGKEILGGT
+1125 DGKEIMGGT
-1134 GNDFIHGGD
+1134 GNDFIHGGS

-1154 DWVEGGGRFDY
+1154 DWIEGGGRFDY

-1172 IFFESPILGHDVLNG
+1172 IFFESPIVGHDVLNG

-1218 DWVIHKDSTVS
+1218 DWVIHKDSTVA

-1254 EALSGWDRDDVLRG
+1254 EALSGWDLDDVLRG

-1275 DAGEEEQLNANNA
+1275 DAGEEDQLNANNA
-1288 LSHAGVDRIEG
+1288 LSQAGVDRING
-1299 LRELLGGVIGER
+1299 LREML
-1311 PEVLEPGFVEDIL
+1311 D
-1324 ASVEQAFDSFLGVGE
+1324 
-1339 SGSLSDLQQWFNFLL
+1339 
-1354 NPQPSALENLV
+1354 
-1365 EALRE
+1365 
-1370 EVDAWLGGNTGLG
+1370 
-1383 DSGGLIAG
+1383 
-1391 LTSLIATRIT
+1391 SLIEA
-1401 DVTSADLEAIAS
+1401 APQEGDLEAI
-1413 GLSEALDGLFAADLE
+1413 
-1428 AAIAFN
+1428 IAFN

-1440 GGAGNDVIEGRGGDD
+1440 GGGGSDVIEGRGGDD
-1455 FIDGA
+1455 YIDGA

-1467 SIRDDA
+1467 SIRDDS

-1483 TKAITGKSGVL
+1483 TQLITGKSGIL
-1494 AGTADSLTL
+1494 AGTPDSLTL

-1519 VREIID
+1519 VREILYSKD
-1525 RQKGENEIDTAVY
+1525 EHDIDTAVY
-1538 FGQAD
+1538 FGLAD
-1543 EYDLVDNLDG
+1543 EYDIFENFDG
-1553 TWTISHTRFVGGGG
+1553 TWTVSHTRFAGGGG

-1572 DPLDPDGLNTTRKIV
+1572 DPLDPDGLSTTRKIV

-1600 QFADQE
+1600 QFADQV
-1606 VWLVPR
+1606 VWLVDR
-1612 PAEGTVSISNMAP
+1612 PAEGSVTISNMAP
-1625 TEDQV
+1625 SEDEV

-1673 AEVGLP
+1673 AEVGLA

-1693 ESLMSAVTAPVLNV
+1693 ESLVSEVTAPVLNV
-1707 NEAPTGLPQL
+1707 NDAPTGLPQL
-1717 SNASPSVGQ
+1717 NNASPSVGQ
-1726 VLIASTAQIADA
+1726 VLIASTAMIADA
-1738 DGLVGVTFAYQWQ
+1738 DGLVGVTFGYQWQ
-1751 VGSGDSFSNIAGATA
+1751 AGNGDSFSNIAGATA
-1766 QSFTLTAAQAG
+1766 QSFTLTNAQAG

-1791 TLESLTSA
+1791 TFEVLTSV
-1799 ATAVIASAVIMGTNA
+1799 ATAVIASAVIMGTNV

-1824 DHIVGLGGDD
+1824 DHILGLGGND
-1834 VLNGLGGDDILDG
+1834 VLNGLDGNDILDGGAGNDTLDGGLGADIMIGGLGNDIYIVDNIGDQVIELAGQGTDTVRTTLQEYGLGANVEHLTFIGAGNFTGYGNELANTITGGDGDDVLDGGAGADRLVGGAGNDSYYVDNSGDVVVEASGGGIDTVYSTAASYTLSANVENYVHVGAGPANATGNGQANQMFGSTGNDVLRGQGGDDELHGLDGNDTLHGGAGADRLFGGLGDDMLFGDGGNDILDG
-1847 GDGNDVLNGGAGN
+1847 GDGDDTLDGGAGN
-1860 DELIGGAGNDTLRG
+1860 DIMIGGAGNDTLYASQ
-1874 GLGNDIMRGGTGND
+1874 GNN
-1888 TYEVTEAGDQVIEL
+1888 
-1902 GGEGIDSVWTSLA
+1902 
-1915 SYTLGANVEN
+1915 
-1925 LYYGPSSG
+1925 
-1933 NFAGTGNALD
+1933 
-1943 NTIQGGAGNDVLQ
+1943 
-1956 GGAGNDTLNGGAGND
+1956 
-1971 TLRGGSGNDIMRG
+1971 
-1984 GTGNDTYEV
+1984 
-1993 TEAGDQVIEQGGEGI
+1993 
-2008 DSVWT
+2008 
-2013 SLASYTLGANV
+2013 
-2024 ENLYYGPS
+2024 
-2032 SGNFTGTGNALD
+2032 
-2044 NWIQGGAGND
+2044 
-2054 VLTGGGG
+2054 
-2061 NDTLVGGAGNDV
+2061 
-2073 LRGGSGNDIMRGGT
+2073 
-2087 GNDAYEVMDAGDQ
+2087 
-2100 VIELDGEGID
+2100 
-2110 SVWTSLASYTLGA
+2110 
-2123 NVENLYYGPSSGNF
+2123 
-2137 TGTGNALDNWI
+2137 
-2148 QGGAGNDVLTGGA
+2148 
-2161 GNDTLVGGLG
+2161 
-2171 DDIFVFGPNFGNDT
+2171 IFMFGPNFGNDT
-2185 IHGFDANPAG
+2185 IIGFDANPAG

-2207 TAATFASRVNIAD
+2207 TAATFASRVSIAD
-2220 AGDDVLVTVNG
+2220 AGNDVLVTVNG

-2242 TDHSTVTIADF
+2242 TDHTSVTIADF
-2253 QLA
+2253 QLV

>member
-22 AHAGGASLYDLV
+22 AHAAGASLYDLV

-50 NNLVPGQQ
+50 NNLVPGQEQ
-58 HYGSA
+58 YGSA
-63 DQTMPRLLE
+63 DQVMPRLLE

-79 NGIDGNGAPPGF
+79 NGIDGAGAPPGF

-111 PRVISNLIVDQSLN
+111 PRIISNLIVDQSLN

-145 AQLVANALATLKTA
+145 AQLVANALAALKTA
-159 EAAALGNS
+159 EAAAQGNS

-177 ATSTAAAQAAAV
+177 AASAAAAQAAAGAV
-189 EAAEAQAQA
+189 ELAQEEA
-198 DADALAHS
+198 DADDLAHS
-206 AAQALVTTAQ
+206 EALALVTAAQ
-216 AAEGTAWAALIF
+216 AAEGAALAALIF

-238 TLAAYNTAA
+238 TLATYNAAA
-247 AATVTAQEQAAAA
+247 AATAAAQEQAGTA
-260 GEIAAAS
+260 GESAAAS
-267 AAAAGTAQADAQA
+267 AALAMEAQTVALA
-280 AATQLTLDT
+280 AATQLASDT
-289 AAHELVLAEVAETSA
+289 AAHELLLAEVAESSA
-304 EVAVA
+304 EVAAA
-309 QAALDGLLDDL
+309 QAALDGLLDDM
-320 GIVMDNGSVLVP
+320 GIVMDNGSVQVP

-388 FMILTRATNQVDE
+388 FMVLTRATNQPGPDGILGTPDDV
-401 QGNII
+401 

-427 SHQVFLREYAMT
+427 SHQVFLREYVMV
-439 DEGPVATGHML
+439 DGKPVATGHLL
-450 DGANGGLATWADIKA
+450 DGQNGGLATWADIKA
-465 QAREMLGIDLTDAD
+465 QAREMLGINLTDAD
-479 VGNVPL
+479 IGNVPL
-485 LATDPYGQFIRGE
+485 LATDQYGQFIRGE
-498 NGFPKLVMADPPP
+498 NGFAMLIMPGNPPVQ
-511 YEVEGNPDSP
+511 VEGDPDNP
-521 ISTAGAARTG
+521 ISTQGAVRTG

-538 AHSANPFN
+538 AHNAVPVIV
-546 SNGSMKVADGD
+546 GGQLVADA
-557 DEVGLG
+557 DEVAGN
-563 GPPVAN
+563 A
-569 PDFNPGL
+569 
-576 PVGPGNLPT
+576 VGVNSMTGRNLE
-585 LAQYDNELL
+585 YDNELL

-630 QTILASGDLAFI
+630 QAILASGDLAFI
-642 NEWLLV
+642 NEWLQQPVESV
-648 PVNEVPGSADGLIWN
+648 PESVDGLIWN
-663 GERLFQATRFVN
+663 GERLFQAARFVN

-714 AHVVYRFGH
+714 ARVVYRFGH

-754 ASADADV
+754 GSADADV

-795 DLAAINIA
+795 DLPAINIA

-830 PYVSWTDFAL
+830 PYVSWVDFAL

-856 QHDSILAADTAE
+856 QHESILAADTAE
-868 DKRAAATL
+868 AKRAAATL

-893 SSGTWAGLESGL
+893 SSGTWAGRESGL

-933 FEIQMEKLQ
+933 FEIQMENLQ

-971 MANTDLGRPDSSH
+971 MANTDLGRPGSSH

-1004 IGDDPVW
+1004 IGEDPVW
-1011 DNPIMQ
+1011 GNPIMQ
-1017 ALTPMVERGAGY
+1017 ALTPMVERGDGY

-1041 GSEGNDTLIGGIGD
+1041 GTEDDDTLIGGIGD

-1288 LSHAGVDRIEG
+1288 LSQAGVDRING
-1299 LRELLGGVIGER
+1299 LREML
-1311 PEVLEPGFVEDIL
+1311 DY
-1324 ASVEQAFDSFLGVGE
+1324 
-1339 SGSLSDLQQWFNFLL
+1339 
-1354 NPQPSALENLV
+1354 LV
-1365 EALRE
+1365 ELPPE
-1370 EVDAWLGGNTGLG
+1370 EG
-1383 DSGGLIAG
+1383 
-1391 LTSLIATRIT
+1391 
-1401 DVTSADLEAIAS
+1401 
-1413 GLSEALDGLFAADLE
+1413 DLE

-1440 GGAGNDVIEGRGGDD
+1440 GGGGSDVIEGRGGDD
-1455 FIDGA
+1455 YIDGA

-1483 TKAITGKSGVL
+1483 TKVITGKSGVL
-1494 AGTADSLTL
+1494 AGTAESLTL

-1519 VREIID
+1519 VREILYSKD
-1525 RQKGENEIDTAVY
+1525 ENDIDTAVY
-1538 FGQAD
+1538 FGLAD
-1543 EYDLVDNLDG
+1543 EYDIIENFDG
-1553 TWTISHTRFVGGGG
+1553 TWTVSHTRFAGGGG

-1572 DPLDPDGLNTTRKIV
+1572 DPLDPDGLSTTRKIV

-1600 QFADQE
+1600 QFADQV
-1606 VWLVPR
+1606 VWLIDR
-1612 PAEGTVSISNMAP
+1612 PAEGSVAISNMAP
-1625 TEDQV
+1625 AEDEM

-1673 AEVGLP
+1673 AEVGLA
-1679 LRVVVSFNDDWGNP
+1679 LRVVVSFNDDMGNP
-1693 ESLMSAVTAPVLNV
+1693 ESLVSAVTAPVLNV
-1707 NEAPTGLPQL
+1707 NDAPTGLPQL
-1717 SNASPSVGQ
+1717 NNASPSVGQ
-1726 VLIASTAQIADA
+1726 VLIASTAMIADA

-1751 VGSGDSFSNIAGATA
+1751 VGSGSSFSNIAGATA

-1791 TLESLTSA
+1791 TFESLTSA
-1799 ATAVIASAVIMGTNA
+1799 ATAVVASAVIMGTNA

-1824 DHIVGLGGDD
+1824 DHILGLGGNDVLNGLAGNDILDGGAGNDTLDGGLGADVMLGGLGNDIYIVDNLGDQVIEAAGAGTDTVRTTLLSYGLGENVEHLTFIGSGNFTGYGNALANTITGGDGNDVLDGGAGADRLVGGLGNDSYYVDDAGDVTVETAGGGIDTVYSTASSYTLRANVENYVHLGTGAADATGNGLANQMTGGAAADILRGQGGDD
-1834 VLNGLGGDDILDG
+1834 VLSGMGGNDTLYGGAGADSLLGGEGADTLFGEGGNDILDGGDGDDILDG
-1847 GDGNDVLNGGAGN
+1847 GAGN
-1860 DELIGGAGNDTLRG
+1860 DIMIGGAGNDTLYADQ
-1874 GLGNDIMRGGTGND
+1874 GNDI
-1888 TYEVTEAGDQVIEL
+1888 L
-1902 GGEGIDSVWTSLA
+1902 
-1915 SYTLGANVEN
+1915 
-1925 LYYGPSSG
+1925 
-1933 NFAGTGNALD
+1933 
-1943 NTIQGGAGNDVLQ
+1943 
-1956 GGAGNDTLNGGAGND
+1956 
-1971 TLRGGSGNDIMRG
+1971 
-1984 GTGNDTYEV
+1984 
-1993 TEAGDQVIEQGGEGI
+1993 
-2008 DSVWT
+2008 
-2013 SLASYTLGANV
+2013 
-2024 ENLYYGPS
+2024 
-2032 SGNFTGTGNALD
+2032 
-2044 NWIQGGAGND
+2044 
-2054 VLTGGGG
+2054 
-2061 NDTLVGGAGNDV
+2061 
-2073 LRGGSGNDIMRGGT
+2073 
-2087 GNDAYEVMDAGDQ
+2087 
-2100 VIELDGEGID
+2100 
-2110 SVWTSLASYTLGA
+2110 
-2123 NVENLYYGPSSGNF
+2123 
-2137 TGTGNALDNWI
+2137 
-2148 QGGAGNDVLTGGA
+2148 
-2161 GNDTLVGGLG
+2161 
-2171 DDIFVFGPNFGNDT
+2171 VFGPNFGSDT
-2185 IHGFDANPAG
+2185 IIGFDANPAG

-2207 TAATFASRVNIAD
+2207 TAATFASRVSIAD
-2220 AGDDVLVTVNG
+2220 AGNDVLVTVGG
-2231 ADGGSIRLVGV
+2231 ADGGNIRLVGV
-2242 TDHSTVTIADF
+2242 TDHTSVTIADF
-2253 QLA
+2253 QLV

>member
-1 MAVKTTQSD
+1 M
-10 LEFILQQIKIAE
+10 
-22 AHAGGASLYDLV
+22 
-34 GNPLLPYG
+34 
-42 LRTVDGTY
+42 
-50 NNLVPGQQ
+50 VP
-58 HYGSA
+58 
-63 DQTMPRLLE
+63 
-72 PEFRDAE
+72 
-79 NGIDGNGAPPGF
+79 APPGF

-145 AQLVANALATLKTA
+145 AQLVANALATLKTT

-177 ATSTAAAQAAAV
+177 AASAAAAQAAA
-189 EAAEAQAQA
+189 EAAAQAQAQA

-206 AAQALVTTAQ
+206 ESLALVTAAQ
-216 AAEGTAWAALIF
+216 AAEGAALAALIF

-238 TLAAYNTAA
+238 TLATYNAAA
-247 AATVTAQEQAAAA
+247 AATAAAQEQAGTA
-260 GEIAAAS
+260 GESAAAS
-267 AAAAGTAQADAQA
+267 AALAMEAQTVALA
-280 AATQLTLDT
+280 AATQLASDT
-289 AAHELVLAEVAETSA
+289 AAHELLLAEVAESSA
-304 EVAVA
+304 EVAAA
-309 QAALDGLLDDL
+309 QAALDGLLDGL
-320 GIVMDNGSVLVP
+320 GIVMDNGSVQVP

-388 FMILTRATNQVDE
+388 FMILTRATNQPGPDGILGTSDDV
-401 QGNII
+401 

-427 SHQVFLREYAMT
+427 SHQVFLREYVMV
-439 DEGPVATGHML
+439 DGKPVATGHLL
-450 DGANGGLATWADIKA
+450 DGQNGGLATWADIKA
-465 QAREMLGIDLTDAD
+465 QAREMLGINLTDAD
-479 VGNVPL
+479 IGNVPL
-485 LATDPYGQFIRGE
+485 LATDQYGQFIRGE
-498 NGFPKLVMADPPP
+498 NGFAMLIMPGNPPVQ
-511 YEVEGNPDSP
+511 VEGDPDNP
-521 ISTAGAARTG
+521 ISTQGAVRTG

-538 AHSANPFN
+538 AHNAVPVIV
-546 SNGSMKVADGD
+546 NGQLVADND
-557 DEVGLG
+557 SEVGND
-563 GPPVAN
+563 VA
-569 PDFNPGL
+569 
-576 PVGPGNLPT
+576 VNLMT
-585 LAQYDNELL
+585 GRNLEYDNELL

-630 QTILASGDLAFI
+630 QAILASGDLAFI
-642 NEWLLV
+642 NEWLQQPVESV
-648 PVNEVPGSADGLIWN
+648 PESVDGLIWN
-663 GERLFQATRFVN
+663 GERLFQAARFVN

-754 ASADADV
+754 GSADADV

-795 DLAAINIA
+795 DLPAINIA

-830 PYVSWTDFAL
+830 PYVSWVDFAL

-856 QHDSILAADTAE
+856 QHESILAADTAE
-868 DKRAAATL
+868 AKRAAATL

-893 SSGTWAGLESGL
+893 SSGTWANRESGL

-971 MANTDLGRPDSSH
+971 MANTDLGQPGSSH

-1004 IGDDPVW
+1004 IGADPVW
-1011 DNPIMQ
+1011 GNPIMQ
-1017 ALTPMVERGAGY
+1017 ALTPMVERGEGY
-1029 LRYNGEEHVVLG
+1029 LRYNGEAHVVLG
-1041 GSEGNDTLIGGIGD
+1041 GTEGNDTLIGGIGD

-1084 ITDIGGDDIIKAGDG
+1084 ITDIGGDDIIKAGAG

-1288 LSHAGVDRIEG
+1288 LSQAGVDRING
-1299 LRELLGGVIGER
+1299 LREML
-1311 PEVLEPGFVEDIL
+1311 DY
-1324 ASVEQAFDSFLGVGE
+1324 
-1339 SGSLSDLQQWFNFLL
+1339 
-1354 NPQPSALENLV
+1354 LV
-1365 EALRE
+1365 ELPPAE
-1370 EVDAWLGGNTGLG
+1370 G
-1383 DSGGLIAG
+1383 
-1391 LTSLIATRIT
+1391 
-1401 DVTSADLEAIAS
+1401 DLEAV
-1413 GLSEALDGLFAADLE
+1413 
-1428 AAIAFN
+1428 IAFN

-1440 GGAGNDVIEGRGGDD
+1440 GGGGSDVIEGRGGDD
-1455 FIDGA
+1455 YIDGA
-1460 AWLNVRI
+1460 HWLNVRI

-1483 TKAITGKSGVL
+1483 TKVITGKSGIL
-1494 AGTADSLTL
+1494 ANTADSLTL

-1519 VREIID
+1519 VREILYSKD
-1525 RQKGENEIDTAVY
+1525 ENDIDTAVY
-1538 FGQAD
+1538 FGLAD
-1543 EYDLVDNLDG
+1543 EYDLIENVDG
-1553 TWTISHTRFVGGGG
+1553 TWTISHTRFAGGGG

-1600 QFADQE
+1600 QFADQV
-1606 VWLVPR
+1606 VWLIDR
-1612 PAEGTVSISNMAP
+1612 PAEGTVLISNMAP
-1625 TEDQV
+1625 AEDDM

-1673 AEVGLP
+1673 AEVGLA
-1679 LRVVVSFNDDWGNP
+1679 LRVVVSFNDDMGNP
-1693 ESLMSAVTAPVLNV
+1693 ESLVSAVTAPVLNV
-1707 NEAPTGLPQL
+1707 NDAPTGLPQL
-1717 SNASPSVGQ
+1717 NNASPSVGQ
-1726 VLIASTAQIADA
+1726 VLIASTAMIADA

-1751 VGSGDSFSNIAGATA
+1751 VGSGSSFSNIAGATA

-1791 TLESLTSA
+1791 TFESLTSA
-1799 ATAVIASAVIMGTNA
+1799 ATAVVASAVIMGTNA

-1824 DHIVGLGGDD
+1824 DHILGLGGNDVLNGLAGNDILDGGAGNDTLDGGLGADVMLGGLGNDIYIVDNLGDQVIEVVGAGTDTVRTTLLSYGLGENVEHLTFIGSGNFTGYGNALANTLTGGAGNDVLDGGAGADRLVGGAGNDSYYVDNPGDVVVEAAGAGVDTVYSTSASFTLRANVENYVHLGAGAANASGNGLANQMTGGAAADTLRGLGGDD
-1834 VLNGLGGDDILDG
+1834 VLSGMGGNDTLYGGAGADSLLGGEGGDTLFGEGGNDILDGGDGDDILDG
-1847 GDGNDVLNGGAGN
+1847 GAGN
-1860 DELIGGAGNDTLRG
+1860 DIMIGGAGNDTLYADQ
-1874 GLGNDIMRGGTGND
+1874 GNDI
-1888 TYEVTEAGDQVIEL
+1888 L
-1902 GGEGIDSVWTSLA
+1902 
-1915 SYTLGANVEN
+1915 
-1925 LYYGPSSG
+1925 
-1933 NFAGTGNALD
+1933 
-1943 NTIQGGAGNDVLQ
+1943 
-1956 GGAGNDTLNGGAGND
+1956 
-1971 TLRGGSGNDIMRG
+1971 
-1984 GTGNDTYEV
+1984 
-1993 TEAGDQVIEQGGEGI
+1993 
-2008 DSVWT
+2008 
-2013 SLASYTLGANV
+2013 
-2024 ENLYYGPS
+2024 
-2032 SGNFTGTGNALD
+2032 
-2044 NWIQGGAGND
+2044 
-2054 VLTGGGG
+2054 
-2061 NDTLVGGAGNDV
+2061 
-2073 LRGGSGNDIMRGGT
+2073 
-2087 GNDAYEVMDAGDQ
+2087 
-2100 VIELDGEGID
+2100 
-2110 SVWTSLASYTLGA
+2110 
-2123 NVENLYYGPSSGNF
+2123 
-2137 TGTGNALDNWI
+2137 
-2148 QGGAGNDVLTGGA
+2148 
-2161 GNDTLVGGLG
+2161 
-2171 DDIFVFGPNFGNDT
+2171 VFGPNFGSDT
-2185 IHGFDANPAG
+2185 IIGFDANPAG

-2207 TAATFASRVNIAD
+2207 TAATFASRVSIAD
-2220 AGDDVLVTVNG
+2220 AGNDVLVTVGG
-2231 ADGGSIRLVGV
+2231 ADGGNIRLVGV
-2242 TDHSTVTIADF
+2242 TDHTSVTIADF
-2253 QLA
+2253 QLV

>member
-22 AHAGGASLYDLV
+22 AHAAGASLYDLV

-50 NNLVPGQQ
+50 NNLVPGQEQ
-58 HYGSA
+58 YGSA
-63 DQTMPRLLE
+63 DQIMPRLLE

-79 NGIDGNGAPPGF
+79 NGIDGAGAPPGF

-111 PRVISNLIVDQSLN
+111 PRIISNLIVDQSLN

-145 AQLVANALATLKTA
+145 AQLVANALAALKTA
-159 EAAALGNS
+159 EAAAQGNS

-177 ATSTAAAQAAAV
+177 AASAAAAQAAA
-189 EAAEAQAQA
+189 EAAAQVQAQA

-206 AAQALVTTAQ
+206 EALALVTAAQ
-216 AAEGTAWAALIF
+216 AAEGAALAALIF

-238 TLAAYNTAA
+238 TLATYNAATAA
-247 AATVTAQEQAAAA
+247 TAAAQEQAGTA
-260 GEIAAAS
+260 GESAAAS
-267 AAAAGTAQADAQA
+267 AALAMEAQIVAQT
-280 AATQLTLDT
+280 AATQLASDT
-289 AAHELVLAEVAETSA
+289 AAHELVLAEVAESSA
-304 EVAVA
+304 EVAAA
-309 QAALDGLLDDL
+309 QAALDGLLDDM
-320 GIVMDNGSVLVP
+320 GIVMDNGSVQVP

-388 FMILTRATNQVDE
+388 FMILTRATNQPGPDGILGTVDDV
-401 QGNII
+401 

-427 SHQVFLREYAMT
+427 SHQVFLREYVMV
-439 DEGPVATGHML
+439 DGKPVATGHML
-450 DGANGGLATWADIKA
+450 DGPNGGLATWADIKA
-465 QAREMLGIDLTDAD
+465 QAREMLGIELTDAD

-485 LATDPYGQFIRGE
+485 LATDEYGQFIRGE
-498 NGFPKLVMADPPP
+498 NGFAMLIMPGNPPVQ
-511 YEVEGNPDSP
+511 VEGDPDNP
-521 ISTAGAARTG
+521 ISTQGAVRTG

-538 AHSANPFN
+538 AHNAVPVIV
-546 SNGSMKVADGD
+546 GGQLVADA
-557 DEVGLG
+557 DEVAGNAV
-563 GPPVAN
+563 VAN
-569 PDFNPGL
+569 PMTGR
-576 PVGPGNLPT
+576 NLE
-585 LAQYDNELL
+585 YDNELL

-642 NEWLLV
+642 NEWLLQPVESV
-648 PVNEVPGSADGLIWN
+648 PESVDGLIWN
-663 GERLFQATRFVN
+663 GERLFQAARFVN

-683 FEEFVRKIQPFT
+683 FEEFVRKVQPFT
-695 DIFMVQPDIE
+695 DIFLVQPDIE

-738 SSDIG
+738 SNDIG

-754 ASADADV
+754 GSADGDV

-830 PYVSWTDFAL
+830 PYVSWVDFAL

-856 QHDSILAADTAE
+856 QHESILAADTAE
-868 DKRAAATL
+868 AKRDAATL

-893 SSGTWAGLESGL
+893 SSGTWAERESGL

-933 FEIQMEKLQ
+933 FEIQMENLQ

-971 MANTDLGRPDSSH
+971 MANTDLGRPGSSH

-1017 ALTPMVERGAGY
+1017 ALTPMVERGEGY
-1029 LRYNGEEHVVLG
+1029 LRYNGEAHVVLG
-1041 GSEGNDTLIGGIGD
+1041 GTEGNDTLIGGVGD
-1055 DTLWGDGGN
+1055 DTLWGDGG
-1064 DRLEG
+1064 DDTLEG

-1125 DGKEILGGT
+1125 DGKEILAGT

-1254 EALSGWDRDDVLRG
+1254 EALSGWDLDDVLRG

-1275 DAGEEEQLNANNA
+1275 DAGEEEQFDANNA
-1288 LSHAGVDRIEG
+1288 LSQAGVDRING
-1299 LRELLGGVIGER
+1299 LREML
-1311 PEVLEPGFVEDIL
+1311 DY
-1324 ASVEQAFDSFLGVGE
+1324 
-1339 SGSLSDLQQWFNFLL
+1339 
-1354 NPQPSALENLV
+1354 LV
-1365 EALRE
+1365 ELPPE
-1370 EVDAWLGGNTGLG
+1370 EG
-1383 DSGGLIAG
+1383 
-1391 LTSLIATRIT
+1391 
-1401 DVTSADLEAIAS
+1401 
-1413 GLSEALDGLFAADLE
+1413 DLE

-1440 GGAGNDVIEGRGGDD
+1440 GGGGSDVIEGRGGDD
-1455 FIDGA
+1455 YIDGA
-1460 AWLNVRI
+1460 AWLNARI
-1467 SIRDDA
+1467 SIRDDN

-1483 TKAITGKSGVL
+1483 TKVITGKSGIL
-1494 AGTADSLTL
+1494 ANTVDSLTL

-1519 VREIID
+1519 VREILYSKD
-1525 RQKGENEIDTAVY
+1525 ENDIDTAVY
-1538 FGQAD
+1538 FGLAD
-1543 EYDLVDNLDG
+1543 EYDIFENFDG
-1553 TWTISHTRFVGGGG
+1553 TWTVTHTRFAGDGG

-1600 QFADQE
+1600 QFADQV
-1606 VWLVPR
+1606 VWLVDR
-1612 PAEGTVSISNMAP
+1612 PAEGSVSISNMAP
-1625 TEDQV
+1625 AEDDM
-1630 LLAAATVSDPNGTEF
+1630 LLAAAIISDPNGTEF

-1668 FTPGD
+1668 FQPGD
-1673 AEVGLP
+1673 AQVGLA

-1693 ESLMSAVTAPVLNV
+1693 ESVVSEVTAPVLNV
-1707 NEAPTGLPQL
+1707 NDAPTGLPQL

-1726 VLIASTAQIADA
+1726 VLIASAAQIADA
-1738 DGLVGVTFAYQWQ
+1738 DGLVGATFAYQWQ

-1791 TLESLTSA
+1791 TFESLTSA
-1799 ATAVIASAVIMGTNA
+1799 ATAVVASAVIMGTNA

-1824 DHIVGLGGDD
+1824 DHILGLGGNDVLNGLAGNDILDGGAGNDTLDGGLGADVMLGGLGNDIYIVDNLGDQVIEAVGAGTDTVRTTLLSYGLGENLEHLTFIGSGNFTGYGNTLANTITGGAGNDVLDGGTGIDRLVGGAGNDSYYVDNPGDVVVEASGGGIDTVYSSAASYTLSGNVENYVHIGAGAANATGNGLANQMSGSALADVLRGQGGDD
-1834 VLNGLGGDDILDG
+1834 VLLGLGGNDTLYGGAGADTLFGGLGNDTLFGEGGNDTLDGGDGDDILDG
-1847 GDGNDVLNGGAGN
+1847 GAGN
-1860 DELIGGAGNDTLRG
+1860 DIVIGGAGNDTLYANQ
-1874 GLGNDIMRGGTGND
+1874 GNDIFM
-1888 TYEVTEAGDQVIEL
+1888 
-1902 GGEGIDSVWTSLA
+1902 
-1915 SYTLGANVEN
+1915 
-1925 LYYGPSSG
+1925 
-1933 NFAGTGNALD
+1933 
-1943 NTIQGGAGNDVLQ
+1943 
-1956 GGAGNDTLNGGAGND
+1956 
-1971 TLRGGSGNDIMRG
+1971 
-1984 GTGNDTYEV
+1984 
-1993 TEAGDQVIEQGGEGI
+1993 
-2008 DSVWT
+2008 
-2013 SLASYTLGANV
+2013 
-2024 ENLYYGPS
+2024 
-2032 SGNFTGTGNALD
+2032 
-2044 NWIQGGAGND
+2044 
-2054 VLTGGGG
+2054 
-2061 NDTLVGGAGNDV
+2061 
-2073 LRGGSGNDIMRGGT
+2073 
-2087 GNDAYEVMDAGDQ
+2087 
-2100 VIELDGEGID
+2100 
-2110 SVWTSLASYTLGA
+2110 
-2123 NVENLYYGPSSGNF
+2123 
-2137 TGTGNALDNWI
+2137 
-2148 QGGAGNDVLTGGA
+2148 
-2161 GNDTLVGGLG
+2161 
-2171 DDIFVFGPNFGNDT
+2171 FGPNFGNDT
-2185 IHGFDANPAG
+2185 IIGFDANPAG

-2207 TAATFASRVNIAD
+2207 TAATFSSRVSIAD
-2220 AGDDVLVTVNG
+2220 AGNDVLVTVNG

-2242 TDHSTVTIADF
+2242 TDHTSVAITDF

>member
-79 NGIDGNGAPPGF
+79 NGIDGPGAPPGF

-145 AQLVANALATLKTA
+145 AQLVANALAALKTA
-159 EAAALGNS
+159 EAAAQGNS

-177 ATSTAAAQAAAV
+177 AASAAAAQAAAV
-189 EAAEAQAQA
+189 EAAQVQAQA

-206 AAQALVTTAQ
+206 ESLALVTAEQ
-216 AAEGTAWAALIF
+216 AAEGAALAALIF

-238 TLAAYNTAA
+238 TLATYNAAA
-247 AATVTAQEQAAAA
+247 AATAAAQEQAGTA
-260 GEIAAAS
+260 GESAAAS
-267 AAAAGTAQADAQA
+267 AALAMEAQTVALA
-280 AATQLTLDT
+280 AATQLASDT
-289 AAHELVLAEVAETSA
+289 AAHELLLAEVAESSA
-304 EVAVA
+304 EVAAA
-309 QAALDGLLDDL
+309 QAALDGLLDDM
-320 GIVMDNGSVLVP
+320 GIVMDNGSVQVP

-388 FMILTRATNQVDE
+388 FMVLTRATNQPGPDGSLGTPDDV
-401 QGNII
+401 

-427 SHQVFLREYAMT
+427 SHQVFLREYVMV
-439 DEGPVATGHML
+439 DGKPVATGHLL
-450 DGANGGLATWADIKA
+450 DGPNGGLATWADIKA

-479 VGNVPL
+479 VTNVPL
-485 LATDPYGQFIRGE
+485 LATNQYGQFIRGE
-498 NGFPKLVMADPPP
+498 NGFAMLIMPGNPPVQ
-511 YEVEGNPDSP
+511 VEGDPDSP
-521 ISTAGAARTG
+521 ISTQGAVRTG

-538 AHSANPFN
+538 AHNAVPVIV
-546 SNGSMKVADGD
+546 GGQLMADSD
-557 DEVGLG
+557 SEVGNAVQVNSMTG
-563 GPPVAN
+563 R
-569 PDFNPGL
+569 
-576 PVGPGNLPT
+576 NLE
-585 LAQYDNELL
+585 YDNELL

-648 PVNEVPGSADGLIWN
+648 QVDQVPESADGLIWD
-663 GERLFQATRFVN
+663 GERLFQAARFVN

-754 ASADADV
+754 GSADADV

-830 PYVSWTDFAL
+830 PYVSWVDFAL

-856 QHDSILAADTAE
+856 QHESILAADTAE
-868 DKRAAATL
+868 AKRAAATL

-893 SSGTWAGLESGL
+893 SSGTWADRESGL

-918 KMPFGGMLGSTFNFV
+918 KMLFGGMLGSTFNFV

-971 MANTDLGRPDSSH
+971 MANTDLGQPGSSH

-1004 IGDDPVW
+1004 IGADPVW
-1011 DNPIMQ
+1011 GNPIMQ
-1017 ALTPMVERGAGY
+1017 ALTPMVERGEGY
-1029 LRYNGEEHVVLG
+1029 LRYNGEAHVVLG
-1041 GSEGNDTLIGGIGD
+1041 GTEDNDTLIGGIGD

-1084 ITDIGGDDIIKAGDG
+1084 ITDIGGDDIIKAGAG

-1229 AYSDLNQLVFDTE
+1229 AYSDLNQLVFDTK

-1275 DAGEEEQLNANNA
+1275 DAGAEEQLNANNA
-1288 LSHAGVDRIEG
+1288 LSQAGVDRING
-1299 LRELLGGVIGER
+1299 LREML
-1311 PEVLEPGFVEDIL
+1311 DY
-1324 ASVEQAFDSFLGVGE
+1324 
-1339 SGSLSDLQQWFNFLL
+1339 
-1354 NPQPSALENLV
+1354 LV
-1365 EALRE
+1365 ELPPAE
-1370 EVDAWLGGNTGLG
+1370 G
-1383 DSGGLIAG
+1383 
-1391 LTSLIATRIT
+1391 
-1401 DVTSADLEAIAS
+1401 DLEAV
-1413 GLSEALDGLFAADLE
+1413 
-1428 AAIAFN
+1428 IAFN

-1440 GGAGNDVIEGRGGDD
+1440 GGGGSDVIEGRGGDD
-1455 FIDGA
+1455 YIDGA
-1460 AWLNVRI
+1460 HWLNVRI

-1483 TKAITGKSGVL
+1483 TKVITGKSGIL
-1494 AGTADSLTL
+1494 ANTADSLTL

-1519 VREIID
+1519 VREILYSKD
-1525 RQKGENEIDTAVY
+1525 ENDIDTAVY
-1538 FGQAD
+1538 FGLAD
-1543 EYDLVDNLDG
+1543 EYDIIENFDG
-1553 TWTISHTRFVGGGG
+1553 T
-1567 TVTTF
+1567 
-1572 DPLDPDGLNTTRKIV
+1572 
-1587 SDGTDTL
+1587 
-1594 RNIDRV
+1594 
-1600 QFADQE
+1600 
-1606 VWLVPR
+1606 
-1612 PAEGTVSISNMAP
+1612 
-1625 TEDQV
+1625 
-1630 LLAAATVSDPNGTEF
+1630 
-1645 AVLSYAWQ
+1645 
-1653 ALVAGEWVQVGTGQS
+1653 
-1668 FTPGD
+1668 
-1673 AEVGLP
+1673 
-1679 LRVVVSFNDDWGNP
+1679 
-1693 ESLMSAVTAPVLNV
+1693 
-1707 NEAPTGLPQL
+1707 
-1717 SNASPSVGQ
+1717 
-1726 VLIASTAQIADA
+1726 
-1738 DGLVGVTFAYQWQ
+1738 
-1751 VGSGDSFSNIAGATA
+1751 
-1766 QSFTLTAAQAG
+1766 
-1777 QQVRVQVS
+1777 
-1785 YTDNRG
+1785 
-1791 TLESLTSA
+1791 
-1799 ATAVIASAVIMGTNA
+1799 
-1814 ANTLNGTALD
+1814 
-1824 DHIVGLGGDD
+1824 
-1834 VLNGLGGDDILDG
+1834 
-1847 GDGNDVLNGGAGN
+1847 
-1860 DELIGGAGNDTLRG
+1860 
-1874 GLGNDIMRGGTGND
+1874 
-1888 TYEVTEAGDQVIEL
+1888 
-1902 GGEGIDSVWTSLA
+1902 
-1915 SYTLGANVEN
+1915 
-1925 LYYGPSSG
+1925 
-1933 NFAGTGNALD
+1933 
-1943 NTIQGGAGNDVLQ
+1943 
-1956 GGAGNDTLNGGAGND
+1956 
-1971 TLRGGSGNDIMRG
+1971 
-1984 GTGNDTYEV
+1984 
-1993 TEAGDQVIEQGGEGI
+1993 
-2008 DSVWT
+2008 
-2013 SLASYTLGANV
+2013 
-2024 ENLYYGPS
+2024 
-2032 SGNFTGTGNALD
+2032 
-2044 NWIQGGAGND
+2044 
-2054 VLTGGGG
+2054 
-2061 NDTLVGGAGNDV
+2061 
-2073 LRGGSGNDIMRGGT
+2073 
-2087 GNDAYEVMDAGDQ
+2087 
-2100 VIELDGEGID
+2100 
-2110 SVWTSLASYTLGA
+2110 
-2123 NVENLYYGPSSGNF
+2123 
-2137 TGTGNALDNWI
+2137 
-2148 QGGAGNDVLTGGA
+2148 
-2161 GNDTLVGGLG
+2161 
-2171 DDIFVFGPNFGNDT
+2171 
-2185 IHGFDANPAG
+2185 
-2195 GQDLLNIAAFNL
+2195 
-2207 TAATFASRVNIAD
+2207 
-2220 AGDDVLVTVNG
+2220 
-2231 ADGGSIRLVGV
+2231 
-2242 TDHSTVTIADF
+2242 
-2253 QLA
+2253 